1 MAAAIGSNLRIE
13 EPTGNMI
20 VDIGG
25 GTTEV
30 AVISLGGIVT
40 SSSIRIAG
48 DELTD
53 DIINYAK
60 KYLNLVIGE
69 VTAEEIKN
77 EVGCATEFM
86 TELKMT
92 VRGRDLKSRSSGK
105 KRNYFI

>member
-20 VDIGG
+20 VDIG
-25 GTTEV
+25 V

>member
-1 MAAAIGSNLRIE
+1 MAAAIGSKLKIE

-30 AVISLGGIVT
+30 AVISLGGIVN
-40 SSSIRIAG
+40 SSSIKIAG

-53 DIINYAK
+53 DIVNYAK
-60 KYLNLVIGE
+60 KYLNITIGE

-77 EVGCATEFM
+77 EIGCATSFM
-86 TELKMT
+86 TELKMI
-92 VRGRDLKSRSSGK
+92 VRGRDLRTRTS
-105 KRNYFI
+105 N